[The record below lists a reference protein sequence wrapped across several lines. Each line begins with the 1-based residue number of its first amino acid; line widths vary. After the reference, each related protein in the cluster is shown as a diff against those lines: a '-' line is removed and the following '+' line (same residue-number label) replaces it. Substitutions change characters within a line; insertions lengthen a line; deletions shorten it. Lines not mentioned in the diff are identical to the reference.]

1 MESGLEQGLS
11 DKMNWTV
18 RPFTFFGGK
27 GGTGKTT
34 CAAAYAC
41 HLAARGCR
49 TLLVSTDPAHS
60 TSDVL
65 DVSLGPVMTPVAENF
80 WGLEVDPALEA
91 RRYIASIQDKM
102 LSIVSPAI
110 VDEIKKQMEIA
121 YTSPGAEE
129 AAIFDKFVELMDE
142 RGKTYDAIVFD
153 TAPTG
158 HTLRLLSL
166 PEILGGWIETLIA
179 KRRKAMEMFGM
190 AGRFDEDMKRRAQD
204 DPVIEAL
211 VRRRDRFERS
221 RNYLT
226 DPGASAFYFVLNAEK
241 MPILET
247 ARAVEM
253 LVKFGIG
260 VGGVVV
266 NRVIPEDAGDFF
278 RERLAAQEG
287 YLRDIEE
294 RFGHLHRIVRLPLL
308 RTDVQGMEQITKI
321 AKFMEAIDA

>member
-1 MESGLEQGLS
+1 MRESEASRDEPG
-11 DKMNWTV
+11 TRRAR

-41 HLAARGCR
+41 HLARSGCR

-60 TSDVL
+60 TSDVV
-65 DVSLGPVMTPVAENF
+65 DVQLGASAVPVAENL

-91 RRYIASIQDKM
+91 KRYVSSIQEKM

-110 VDEIKKQMEIA
+110 VDEIKRQMEIA

-166 PEILGGWIETLIA
+166 PEILGGWIESLIA
-179 KRRKAMEMFGM
+179 KRKQAQELFRMG
-190 AGRFDEDMKRRAQD
+190 GRFDAEMRRRAEN
-204 DPVIEAL
+204 DPVIETL
-211 VRRRDRFERS
+211 TRRRDRFERCRS
-221 RNYLT
+221 YLT
-226 DPGASAFYFVLNAEK
+226 APEASAFYFVLNAER

-253 LVKFGIG
+253 LVRFGIN

-278 RERLAAQEG
+278 RERLVMQKG
-287 YLRDIEE
+287 YLQEIEE
-294 RFGHLHRIVRLPLL
+294 RFGGLRSIVRLPLL
-308 RTDVQGMEQITKI
+308 RTDILGMEQVGKI
-321 AKFMEAIDA
+321 ADLMGEIDG

>member
-1 MESGLEQGLS
+1 MSESSFEERGAGTSNLPSSGC
-11 DKMNWTV
+11 

-41 HLAARGCR
+41 HLSSRGCR

-65 DVSLGPVMTPVAENF
+65 EVQLGADITPVAENL

-91 RRYIASIQDKM
+91 RRYISAIQERM

-142 RGKTYDAIVFD
+142 RGRAYDAIVFD

-166 PEILGGWIETLIA
+166 PEILGGWIENLIA

-190 AGRFDEDMKRRAQD
+190 AGRFDEEMRRRAEGG
-204 DPVIEAL
+204 P
-211 VRRRDRFERS
+211 RRRCPCAAARPFRAKSALPDGS
-221 RNYLT
+221 R
-226 DPGASAFYFVLNAEK
+226 VLGV
-241 MPILET
+241 LL
-247 ARAVEM
+247 RAQC
-253 LVKFGIG
+253 G
-260 VGGVVV
+260 
-266 NRVIPEDAGDFF
+266 EDADSGDGARRGDADEVRDRRGGCRGQPGDSGGRGRVLPRTAGGAEGVSGGYRGAF
-278 RERLAAQEG
+278 RPPAPHRASTAPQDG
-287 YLRDIEE
+287 RP
-294 RFGHLHRIVRLPLL
+294 GHGP
-308 RTDVQGMEQITKI
+308 D
-321 AKFMEAIDA
+321 